1 MQSIIPLDNKGAIR
15 LTVSK
20 YYLPSGESISEIGV
34 TPDFEIAE
42 DSDDFRINTESDN
55 QLEFAI
61 KMLNG

>member
-1 MQSIIPLDNKGAIR
+1 MIFKGLKDRFTRAVQ
-15 LTVSK
+15 LSK
-20 YYLPSGESISEIGV
+20 TARDTGKIGV

-42 DSDDFRINTESDN
+42 GSDDFRINTESDN